1 MNVKTMIEWLKE
13 LPGDYEMC
21 FSQYTSMI
29 VPNDST
35 NEYFIVL
42 DDPIVGML
50 KNDDTEEVR
59 FFTESSQERVLNEME
74 NDKDWRKL
82 E

>member
-1 MNVKTMIEWLKE
+1 MNVKTMIEWLQE
-13 LPGDYEMC
+13 LPDDYEMC
-21 FSQYTSMI
+21 FSEYTSVG
-29 VPNDST
+29 VPTDST

-50 KNDDTEEVR
+50 THDDTKEVR
-59 FFTESSQERVLNEME
+59 FFTESSQERVLNQME
-74 NDKDWRKL
+74 NGKDWRKL